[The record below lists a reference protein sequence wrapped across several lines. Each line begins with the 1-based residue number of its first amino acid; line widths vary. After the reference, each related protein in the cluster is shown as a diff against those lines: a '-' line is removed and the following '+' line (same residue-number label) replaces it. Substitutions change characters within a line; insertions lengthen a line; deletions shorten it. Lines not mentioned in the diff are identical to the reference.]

1 MPLKN
6 TRQKGRAFVLKIVK
20 QLKQELDTETYEVS
34 GSGAG
39 LEKGDLRIPSIDLVG
54 EAKDHQTIKLAS
66 WVEQSK
72 KEGLGHSRTAVFW
85 KMPKSPSA
93 NPEIRVDISL
103 GLFIEMG
110 GRFKEPI
117 MKAPTRGLKYD
128 LENLENAIKRVKKRI
143 RPEV

>member
-6 TRQKGRAFVLKIVK
+6 TRQKGRAFVLKILERIK
-20 QLKQELDTETYEVS
+20 PELDTETYEVS

-39 LEKGDLRIPSIDLVG
+39 LDKGDLRIPSIDLVG
-54 EAKDHQTIKLAS
+54 EAKDWKKINMAT

-72 KEGLGHSRTAVFW
+72 REGLGHSRTAVFW

-93 NPEIRVDISL
+93 DPEIRVDISL
-103 GLFIEMG
+103 AYFIELAK
-110 GRFKEPI
+110 RFKEPLI
-117 MKAPTRGLKYD
+117 KEPTREFKWD

-143 RPEV
+143 RPDL

>member
-6 TRQKGRAFVLKIVK
+6 TRQKGRAFVLKILERIK
-20 QLKQELDTETYEVS
+20 PELDMSAYEVS

-39 LEKGDLRIPSIDLVG
+39 LDKGDFRIPSIDLVG
-54 EAKDHQTIKLAS
+54 EAKDHKQISMAT
-66 WVEQSK
+66 WVEQAK

-93 NPEIRVDISL
+93 DPEIRVDMSL
-103 GLFIEMG
+103 ELFIEMG
-110 GRFKEPI
+110 GRFKDPI
-117 MKAPTRGLKYD
+117 MKEPTREFKWD